1 MNKTPIARQNHYVP
15 EFYLAGFTPSG
26 KTGDF
31 LWVHDKKSKKHWK
44 VKPEKVARER
54 DFYRL
59 EIPDVEPDIVEKEFS
74 KFESR
79 ASSVIREIQHS
90 GSMPGGE
97 SFVVLMNLIAMMA
110 TRVPGF
116 RQSLSKPLKEIGEKI
131 LRMIACSSDHFKD
144 FVDNCQRHGIDS
156 IDMTSYESLK
166 KQVEDGEL
174 ELEVNPE
181 WLTGLQLESYE
192 FVLPELIR
200 RNWTLA
206 INDNPGTS
214 FITSDRP
221 AVLMPL
227 KPLLKLESLGFA
239 DADTELVFPLNKRH
253 AMLGRFEG
261 YTQIVK
267 PTGRQ
272 VIALNTAIYLY
283 SDRYVY
289 SDSENITLSDK
300 ERRLAK

>member
-15 EFYLAGFTPSG
+15 AFYLAGFTPSG
-26 KTGDF
+26 KTKDF

-44 VKPEKVARER
+44 EKPAKVARER
-54 DFYRL
+54 DFYRI
-59 EIPDVEPDIVEKEFS
+59 EMPDVQPDFVEKEFS
-74 KFESR
+74 KFEKL
-79 ASSVIREIQHS
+79 ASSVIRDIQHTD
-90 GSMPGGE
+90 SMPGRE
-97 SFVVLMNLIAMMA
+97 SFLLLMNLIAMMA

-131 LRMIACSSDHFKD
+131 LRMIVYSSDHFKD
-144 FVDNCQRHGIDS
+144 FVDNCKRHGIDS
-156 IDMTSYESLK
+156 IDMTSYEFLK

-174 ELEVNPE
+174 ELDVNPE

-192 FVLPELIR
+192 FVLPELLR

-206 INDNPGTS
+206 INDNPGTH

-221 AVLMPL
+221 AVLMSL
-227 KPLLKLESLGFA
+227 KPMMKFDSPGFA
-239 DADTELVFPLNKRH
+239 DPDTELIFPLNKKY

-272 VIALNTAIYLY
+272 VIALNTAIYFY

-300 ERRLAK
+300 EK